1 MQTTDLQKAYQEFI
15 RLFRFLR
22 NELERQMP
30 DFRFQNSITEN
41 AMDYAYFSFTYP
53 GLKEKV
59 LKLVVVF
66 DHKNFRLEVWLS
78 GVNRTAQCRWAEHW
92 SALPSAY
99 GTYSGTQSHRLC
111 SASASGNRSIRWR
124 ENGCCGQRGGSPTAA
139 ASSLIKTFP
148 TSVIPGLPIAIQPH
162 TYIFSWLPFEGVVIV
177 QVDNWNRN

>member
-1 MQTTDLQKAYQEFI
+1 MNFDSTLLETYRTLLQTTDLQKAYQEFI

-92 SALPSAY
+92 SACPPPMELTQEPNRTDFVVRLPVETDLSD
-99 GTYSGTQSHRLC
+99 GEKTV
-111 SASASGNRSIRWR
+111 
-124 ENGCCGQRGGSPTAA
+124 AA
-139 ASSLIKTFP
+139 VKEAAVQLLQLLPPIK
-148 TSVIPGLPIAIQPH
+148 
-162 TYIFSWLPFEGVVIV
+162 YK
-177 QVDNWNRN
+177 